1 LLNKPA
7 QGKFIPW
14 HKKINPMRSL
24 LFSLFL
30 FFGSLRL
37 LQAQLYF
44 PPNSGSQWDT
54 LSAASLG
61 WCPNRIDSLYQLLEN
76 NNSKA
81 FILLKDGKIVLEK
94 YFNGHTANLPWYWA
108 SAGKSLTA
116 FLVGIAQRENL
127 LSINDSTSKYLGQ
140 GWTSCTPAQE
150 RKIKIRNQLT
160 MTTGLDD
167 GVSND
172 DCTIDTC
179 LQYLAEAGTRW
190 AYHNAP
196 YTLLDSVLRSAT
208 GRTINLYMNQK
219 VKQISGMDGLYVK
232 QEFNNVFYSS
242 ARSMARFGLLILNR
256 GKWNNTEVLGD
267 SNYFNEMVNSSQSI
281 NPSYGYLWWLNGK
294 SSFMAPTSQLVF
306 PGSYNPDAP
315 ADMFSAAGKNGQFVQ
330 VIPSMNMVWIRMGEA
345 PNNNPVPFF
354 ISNDIWKKIN
364 QLPCTATGI
373 TQQLPGGSEIKV
385 IPNPGRNRF
394 QLIASGREASVSE
407 ISIFNAQ
414 GIAVKRTSL
423 QPGEN
428 SFEMQNQPEG
438 LYFLQYQENGI
449 SRRIPFL
456 KN

>member
-1 LLNKPA
+1 
-7 QGKFIPW
+7 
-14 HKKINPMRSL
+14 MRIL
-24 LFSLFL
+24 FFSLFL
-30 FFGSLRL
+30 FFGSLRQ

-44 PPNSGSQWDT
+44 PPVTAGSQWDT

-140 GWTSCTPAQE
+140 GWTSCTPVQE

-196 YTLLDSVLRSAT
+196 YTLLDSVIRSAS
-208 GRTINLYMNQK
+208 GRSINQYINQK
-219 VKQISGMDGLYVK
+219 VKALTGMDGLYVK

-267 SNYFNEMVNSSQSI
+267 SNYFNAMVNSSQSI

-294 SSFMAPTSQLVF
+294 TSFMAPTSQLVF

-315 ADMFSAAGKNGQFVQ
+315 ADMFSGIGKNGQFVQ
-330 VIPSMNMVWIRMGEA
+330 VVPSRNLVWIRMGEA
-345 PNNNPVPFF
+345 PNNNPVPFS

-364 QLPCTATGI
+364 QLPCNSTGVN
-373 TQQLPGGSEIKV
+373 QELSNADAFRV
-385 IPNPGRNRF
+385 IPNPGRDKF
-394 QLIASGREASVSE
+394 QLIASGRAVSASE
-407 ISIFNAQ
+407 ISILNAQ
-414 GIAVKRTSL
+414 GTAVKRISL

-428 SFEMQNQPEG
+428 FFEMQNQQEG
-438 LYFLQYQENGI
+438 LYFLQFQENGI
-449 SRRIPFL
+449 PRCVRFL